1 MIFHRVIITFSSLTC
16 ELHDIFPNSSIKSV
30 KEANK
35 QGNDTQ
41 RGEGEARGTGGGGGA
56 SPFRMLMSQDLN
68 SQATSVTTMKLLVF
82 NWQRMEHAT
91 PIPHGC
97 Y

>member
-1 MIFHRVIITFSSLTC
+1 MTFSLIPVSKASKRVISRVTTLR
-16 ELHDIFPNSSIKSV
+16 EGKG
-30 KEANK
+30 K
-35 QGNDTQ
+35 QGGQ
-41 RGEGEARGTGGGGGA
+41 GGGGA